1 MSVGRDHAERIAA
14 LARLRFEAEELTRIT
29 EELNHILEHVE
40 ALRSL
45 ESTGGEEAGGVG
57 MGPMEEGVSTREV
70 GAEEPDPL
78 GFPLGSLAP
87 DWRDGFFVVPPLPG
101 VHEEGGS

>member
-1 MSVGRDHAERIAA
+1 MSVARDHAQRIAA
-14 LARLRFEAEELTRIT
+14 LARLRFDEAELTRVT

-45 ESTGGEEAGGVG
+45 ESRTPAEPPDDER
-57 MGPMEEGVSTREV
+57 MSTRAA
-70 GAEEPDPL
+70 GADEADEL
-78 GFPLGSLAP
+78 RHSIASFAP

-101 VHEEGGS
+101 VHAEDRR